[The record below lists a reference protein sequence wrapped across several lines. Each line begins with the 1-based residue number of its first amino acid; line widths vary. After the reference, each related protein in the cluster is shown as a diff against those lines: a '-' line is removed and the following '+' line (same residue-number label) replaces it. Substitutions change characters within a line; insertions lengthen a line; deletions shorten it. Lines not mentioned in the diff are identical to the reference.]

1 MAGSKKEEIEAKQA
15 EAAVQAADKK
25 VEELKA
31 KKAADK
37 AKKHEERLQKHPKLG
52 KAINWVD
59 DHKWQIAAGAA
70 TGGVSFAGGWFAH
83 KFFAAKKDEEAA
95 SVAVDITPESES
107 TEPPFEA

>member
-1 MAGSKKEEIEAKQA
+1 MATKKEEIESKNAIA
-15 EAAVQAADKK
+15 EVKKADEK

-83 KFFAAKKDEEAA
+83 KFFGKKDDEPAIEAEVAPTEETNEAPF
-95 SVAVDITPESES
+95 D
-107 TEPPFEA
+107 TEA